1 MKLAEALIVRKD
13 LQTRLEELRERLIL
27 NALVQ
32 EDEEP
37 AEKPK
42 ELLIELDKVTKQL
55 EDLMTRINLTNAAVS
70 IEESSLTAMLAKR
83 ECEMHKLS
91 ILRRFLNEANNTVL
105 RSSRLEVKIYSTVS
119 VAELRK
125 QTDRLS
131 EALRKLDMTI
141 QAANWATDLQE

>member
-1 MKLAEALIVRKD
+1 MKLAEALILRKD
-13 LQTRLEELRERLIL
+13 LQTRLNELRERLIL

-42 ELLIELDKVTKQL
+42 ELLIELDKVIKDL
-55 EDLMTRINLTNAAVS
+55 EDLMIRINLTNAAVMVKGT
-70 IEESSLTAMLAKR
+70 SLTALLAKR
-83 ECEMHKLS
+83 ECEMQRLS

-105 RSSRLEVKIYSTVS
+105 RSSRMEVKIYSTVS

-125 QTDRLS
+125 QTDKLS
-131 EALRKLDMTI
+131 EKLRNLDMVI
-141 QAANWATDLQE
+141 QEANWTTDLQE

>member
-1 MKLAEALIVRKD
+1 MKLAEALILRKD
-13 LQTRLEELRERLIL
+13 LQTRMNELRERLIL

-42 ELLIELDKVTKQL
+42 ELLIELDKVIKDL
-55 EDLMTRINLTNAAVS
+55 EDLMIRINLTNAAVMVKGT
-70 IEESSLTAMLAKR
+70 SLTALLAKR
-83 ECEMHKLS
+83 ECEMQRLS

-105 RSSRLEVKIYSTVS
+105 RSSRMEVKIYSTVS

-125 QTDRLS
+125 QTDKLS
-131 EALRKLDMTI
+131 EKLRNLDMAI
-141 QAANWATDLQE
+141 QEANWTTDLQE